1 MQRLFKNLL
10 VLATAILTAVLSSA
24 CRSAG
29 GELHSGEVIV
39 YVAVPLSGERAEA
52 GQSALG
58 GARLGAEEIN
68 RKGGL
73 LGRRVVVRAMDDRSD
88 SDAALAIVRE
98 IGHAIERGERI
109 LGVIG
114 HLDGGPALSALPH
127 YEEMDLVLITPG
139 AGMRALT
146 HFGYSSIFRVNA
158 NSSVQAAHSAQF
170 LVDQLKAGRVAVVGA
185 SSEYGREL
193 ADLMADS
200 LSKLGVTPAV
210 VLEVVEGQRDFPEL
224 AILVRE
230 AEADAVYFAGSA
242 SEANSLNSSLKAANL
257 NQPVLASDGAF
268 LASVTDG
275 AASYPEGLYVS
286 ALAPSPE
293 RVAEVDWIASYRA
306 VVRRDPGPFSVN
318 GYVAMQV
325 LAAGVRGANSFEGRA
340 VGQAIREF
348 GAETQ
353 FGPMRFS
360 ANGDRMDA
368 RIWVYRVEEGEL
380 RQLD

>member
-1 MQRLFKNLL
+1 M
-10 VLATAILTAVLSSA
+10 
-24 CRSAG
+24 
-29 GELHSGEVIV
+29 HSGEVIV

-58 GARLGAEEIN
+58 GARFGAEEIN

-88 SDAALAIVRE
+88 SDAALAVVRE
-98 IGHAIERGERI
+98 VGRAIERGERI
-109 LGVIG
+109 AGVIG
-114 HLDGGPALSALPH
+114 HLEGDAAMSVLPH

-139 AGMRALT
+139 AGVRALT

-170 LVDQLKAGRVAVVGA
+170 LVEQLKAGRVAVVGA

-210 VLEVVEGQRDFPEL
+210 VLEVAEGQRNFSEL

-230 AEADAVYFAGSA
+230 AETDAVYYAGSA
-242 SEANSLNSSLKAANL
+242 SEASFLNSSLKAANL

-268 LASVTDG
+268 LASVTERAIGSPD
-275 AASYPEGLYVS
+275 GLYIS

-293 RVAEVDWIASYRA
+293 RVAEIDWIASYRA

-325 LAAGVRGANSFEGRA
+325 LAAGVRAANSFEGRA

-360 ANGDRMDA
+360 ANGDWMEA
-368 RIWVYRVEEGEL
+368 RIWIYRVEEGEL
-380 RQLD
+380 RQVDLSEMR